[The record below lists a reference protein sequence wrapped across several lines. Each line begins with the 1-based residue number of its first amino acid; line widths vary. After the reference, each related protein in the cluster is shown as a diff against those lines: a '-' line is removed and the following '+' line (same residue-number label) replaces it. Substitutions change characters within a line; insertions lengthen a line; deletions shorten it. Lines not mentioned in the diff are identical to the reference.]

1 MANNKLG
8 AGDIL
13 AEEALKEKY
22 AEFRMA
28 MAHIKQVQE
37 QLEAVEQKKQ
47 ELEDAAEG
55 VSQLKN
61 ASKGAKMLAPV
72 TDGIFVRTTLEST
85 DEVLVNVGS
94 DVCVKKSVEEAT
106 TILRAKQQE
115 LMSYHELMLEELNK
129 LTDAA
134 NMLEKELGRL
144 VGQDEG
150 QV

>member
-1 MANNKLG
+1 MANEKTG
-8 AGDIL
+8 GSEA
-13 AEEALKEKY
+13 ASEEVLKEKY

-28 MAHIKQVQE
+28 MAQIKQVQE

-47 ELEDAAEG
+47 ELEDAADG

-72 TDGIFVRTTLEST
+72 TDGIFVKTTLEST
-85 DEVLVNVGS
+85 DEVIVNVGG
-94 DVCVKKSVEEAT
+94 DICVKKTVEEAT
-106 TILRAKQQE
+106 AILKAKQQE

-129 LTDAA
+129 LTDTA

-144 VGQDEG
+144 VGQDAG
-150 QV
+150 QS

>member
-28 MAHIKQVQE
+28 MAQIKQVQE

>member
-1 MANNKLG
+1 MANNNPG
-8 AGDIL
+8 GVDAGTEDV
-13 AEEALKEKY
+13 LKEKY

-28 MAHIKQVQE
+28 MAQIKQVQE

-72 TDGIFVRTTLEST
+72 TDGIFVKTTLEST

-94 DVCVKKSVEEAT
+94 DICVKKTVEEAT
-106 TILRAKQQE
+106 SILRAKQQE

-129 LTDAA
+129 LTDTA

-144 VGQDEG
+144 VGQDAG
-150 QV
+150 QI